1 MEMKKKIEKDLITPV
16 GQIQDEVVAPELSHY
31 DTGSQIV
38 VLDSMKDLP
47 GDWRDI
53 DLTSFLPEG
62 EAIER
67 ELISPEDDLASEV
80 ASSEDGDTGTSD
92 DGSTATSGFA

>member
-1 MEMKKKIEKDLITPV
+1 MISPV
-16 GQIQDEVVAPELSHY
+16 SY
-31 DTGSQIV
+31 R
-38 VLDSMKDLP
+38 K
-47 GDWRDI
+47 
-53 DLTSFLPEG
+53 G

-92 DGSTATSGFA
+92 DGGTATSGFA